1 MSNSLNESLPPAP
14 VKTDP
19 WEERIALAASNK
31 TTVLDEP
38 KSESAANLSA
48 GDWYRINTL
57 RQFFTKRFA
66 LAYEKRLP
74 KDECLHAFEEK
85 RLFEHILTLFLGGEK
100 EMKVAQD
107 RLIRSLEREHRY
119 VIRSIHSTLT
129 SAPLDPGDYIMN
141 YEYMNGEYDFL

>member
-1 MSNSLNESLPPAP
+1 MLSTPNESLPPVP

-19 WEERIALAASNK
+19 WEERMALAASN
-31 TTVLDEP
+31 TTEP
-38 KSESAANLSA
+38 DVPKPEPAANLSA
-48 GDWYRINTL
+48 EDWYRINTL

-66 LAYEKRLP
+66 LAYGKHLP
-74 KDECLHAFEEK
+74 KDECLHSFEEK
-85 RLFEHILTLFLGGEK
+85 RLFEQILTLFLGGEQ

-107 RLIRSLEREHRY
+107 RLIRSLERKHRY

-141 YEYMNGEYDFL
+141 YEHMDGEYEFL